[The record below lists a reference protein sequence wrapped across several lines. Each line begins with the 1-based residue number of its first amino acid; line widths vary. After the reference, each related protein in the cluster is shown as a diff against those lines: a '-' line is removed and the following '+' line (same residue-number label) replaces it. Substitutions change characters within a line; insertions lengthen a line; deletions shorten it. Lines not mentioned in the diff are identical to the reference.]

1 MHLQIRSKVPSGQ
14 NGPGAMSITEGAEGV
29 SVVQPGRLL
38 KLLDLLAED
47 QRSRGDRHGP
57 FSLRAASGT
66 NIETTGRF
74 VFSVVAPDDDD
85 EAEEAEHHAALKRIQ
100 GEFPDSKIVHRAH
113 AHLEHRAGA
122 LRDYVAEFA
131 GRGELIDE
139 IVIGVSDTDGGK
151 TTVPV
156 QVHALKTID

>member
-1 MHLQIRSKVPSGQ
+1 MHLQIRSKVVKGK
-14 NGPGAMSITEGAEGV
+14 NGPGAMSVNESAEGV

-38 KLLDLLAED
+38 MLLDLLAED
-47 QRSRGDRHGP
+47 QRESGDGHGP
-57 FSLRAASGT
+57 FSLRAASGR

-85 EAEEAEHHAALKRIQ
+85 AAEEAEHEAALKRIE
-100 GEFPDSKIVHRAH
+100 GEFADSNIVHRAH
-113 AHLEHRAGA
+113 THLHHRAGA

-139 IVIGVSDTDGGK
+139 IVIGVADTEGDEV
-151 TTVPV
+151 TVPV
-156 QVHALKTID
+156 QVHALKPVD